1 MKKSKLNDLDKL
13 KRKVSL
19 SIEKTVQYKLDAFAD
34 SVRVNMDILKKKKDE
49 DVAKILEKIKQHIY
63 NM

>member
-13 KRKVSL
+13 KRKISL

>member
-1 MKKSKLNDLDKL
+1 MEKSKLNDLDKL

>member
-49 DVAKILEKIKQHIY
+49 DVAKTLERIKKHIY

>member
-13 KRKVSL
+13 KRKISL

-49 DVAKILEKIKQHIY
+49 DVAKTLERIKKHIY